1 MIGRWPQWINT
12 GRYKHVIM
20 VCVCFLCVF
29 TSTNTGV
36 TSSDYSSNI
45 STTKRSD
52 TKNTSK

>member
-1 MIGRWPQWINT
+1 MVGRWPQWINT
-12 GRYKHVIM
+12 GMYKHVIM

-29 TSTNTGV
+29 TSTNAGV